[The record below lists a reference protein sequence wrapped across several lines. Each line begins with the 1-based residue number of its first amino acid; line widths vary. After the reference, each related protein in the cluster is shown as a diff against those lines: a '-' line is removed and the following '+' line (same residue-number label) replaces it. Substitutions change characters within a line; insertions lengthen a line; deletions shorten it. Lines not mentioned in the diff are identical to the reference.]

1 MLPVAAAA
9 KDTDWTKPK
18 ISSLDWVVAAVSPLL
33 GELLVPLAEAVPSRG
48 AGRSPENSLT
58 LIPLPVLVVGKVQ
71 VMTSPPA
78 SAITPCADTIADL
91 PTPPPP
97 AATFCA

>member
-1 MLPVAAAA
+1 MLPVAEAA

-18 ISSLDWVVAAVSPLL
+18 TSSLDWVVAAVRPLL
-33 GELLVPLAEAVPSRG
+33 GELLVPLAEAVPSR
-48 AGRSPENSLT
+48 ATGRRPENSLM

-71 VMTSPPA
+71 VMTSLPA
-78 SAITPCADTIADL
+78 SAITLCAETIADL

-97 AATFCA
+97 AAMF